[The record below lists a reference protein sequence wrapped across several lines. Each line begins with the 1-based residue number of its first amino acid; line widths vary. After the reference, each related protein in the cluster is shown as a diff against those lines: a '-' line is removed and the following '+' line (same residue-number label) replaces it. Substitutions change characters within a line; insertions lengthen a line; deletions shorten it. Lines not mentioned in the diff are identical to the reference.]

1 MVVTYKWGT
10 APDTQTVIYKSSG
23 ILCYKGGVYVKLLL
37 LNLPPSVA
45 SYLSA
50 VKQTLKSKQF
60 SLDIPVPK
68 NASKHPTPSLQ
79 YHLVLQYNSEVIK
92 SKCLRDR
99 HQVCEDTSAAVLST
113 LALCRRMGGPS
124 DTTKQKGGSIITD
137 GPEGIMN
144 VETGMPPI

>member
-1 MVVTYKWGT
+1 M
-10 APDTQTVIYKSSG
+10 
-23 ILCYKGGVYVKLLL
+23 KLLL

-60 SLDIPVPK
+60 SLGIPVPK
-68 NASKHPTPSLQ
+68 NASRHPTPSLQ

-99 HQVCEDTSAAVLST
+99 HQVCEDECSSTVNDALST
-113 LALCRRMGGPS
+113 LTLWWRMGGPS
-124 DTTKQKGGSIITD
+124 DTTKQKRR
-137 GPEGIMN
+137 EH
-144 VETGMPPI
+144 